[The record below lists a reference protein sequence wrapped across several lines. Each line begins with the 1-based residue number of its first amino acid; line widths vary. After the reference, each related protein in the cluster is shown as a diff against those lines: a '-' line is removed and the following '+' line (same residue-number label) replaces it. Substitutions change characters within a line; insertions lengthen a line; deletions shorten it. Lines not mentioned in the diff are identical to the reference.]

1 MKDIKEL
8 KNYIEDQLDE
18 LNEIIDGLL
27 FMIDGEYECE
37 KRDVLYNK
45 LHDYLSQRNVYYEI
59 LDKINGEE

>member
-8 KNYIEDQLDE
+8 RNYVEDQIDE

-27 FMIDGEYECE
+27 FMVDSEFVPD
-37 KRDVLYNK
+37 KREELHNK

-59 LDKINGEE
+59 LDKIDGE